1 MSEPIWVSETVVRAI
16 HARQIAEHGGQGG
29 LRDEGL
35 LISALHQP
43 KQCFHYEE
51 PTPSLPEL
59 AASYAYSITRNHPF
73 LDGNKR
79 VSLVVCRLFLELN
92 GLKYVAPPEDTYRIF
107 LQLAAGELE
116 LDALTHW
123 LETHTS

>member
-1 MSEPIWVSETVVRAI
+1 MNEPIWVSEAVARAI
-16 HARQIAEHGGQGG
+16 HARQIAEHGGQAG

-43 KQCFHYEE
+43 QQHFHYET
-51 PTPSLPEL
+51 PKPSLVGL
-59 AASYAYSITRNHPF
+59 AASYAHSITRNHPF

-92 GLKYVAPPEDTYRIF
+92 GLKYHAPPEDTYRIF

-116 LDALTHW
+116 LGTLTHW